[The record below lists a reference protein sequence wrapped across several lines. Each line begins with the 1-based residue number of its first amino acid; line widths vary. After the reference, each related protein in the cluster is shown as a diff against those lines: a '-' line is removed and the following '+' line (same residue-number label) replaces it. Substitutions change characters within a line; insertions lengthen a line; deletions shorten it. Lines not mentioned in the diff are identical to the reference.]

1 MIEFFHVLAACLAL
15 STLWW
20 GVAALLDYRAERRRR
35 LYRERLNKEF
45 EEMLEQAFRR

>member
-1 MIEFFHVLAACLAL
+1 MIEFFQVIGACAAL
-15 STLWW
+15 STIWW

-45 EEMLEQAFRR
+45 KEMLEGVFRR